1 MSPARLLSPD
11 CSGRGLCSAAPPE
24 HIPPHSTEPHRGAR
38 LVGMD
43 ACFSFSRQCNL
54 SQKQFLPPHGVVCQP
69 RQSNHSMGQN
79 SCCAFDCPSSE
90 RLQGHF
96 LGTFFPLFS
105 LSPSFLVSVGRLGEQ
120 PVTLSWTLPDVAAT
134 SGYKPSLGKAVL
146 GEYHHPSSIFCTGN
160 NDCCKPGS
168 CRVSL
173 QTSSGGDAVICSRL
187 GSAWDGKSQRELAGK

>member
-1 MSPARLLSPD
+1 MQSLTKAIPASSRCRLPAKAKQSLD
-11 CSGRGLCSAAPPE
+11 GAEQLLCL
-24 HIPPHSTEPHRGAR
+24 R
-38 LVGMD
+38 
-43 ACFSFSRQCNL
+43 L
-54 SQKQFLPPHGVVCQP
+54 SQFRKTPGAFFGNFFPP
-69 RQSNHSMGQN
+69 
-79 SCCAFDCPSSE
+79 
-90 RLQGHF
+90 
-96 LGTFFPLFS
+96 FFPLPILFG
-105 LSPSFLVSVGRLGEQ
+105 VSEEEEEQ

-146 GEYHHPSSIFCTGN
+146 REYQPSSIFCTGN